1 MGLGAADY
9 ARMLVAHLPPGRAFR
24 LVGGVLRKLLDGI
37 AEEFAR
43 VDARATDLLRESLP
57 SKAVEL
63 LPEYETDLGI
73 AAGTTNA
80 ERQSAIVSRLVARQ
94 RYRPVDLA
102 AALAPLLAIDA
113 EELSIIETSVAQAAA
128 TGDPRNVYTFFVLRD
143 WSAPGTYYLDRAQK
157 LLDAIAPAHTR
168 GLVIETNQNVIG
180 SQYAIVGRTPVGG

>member
-1 MGLGAADY
+1 MGLVAADY

-24 LVGGVLRKLLDGI
+24 LVGGVVRKLLDGI

-43 VDARATDLLRESLP
+43 IDARAADLLRESLP

-63 LPEYETDLGI
+63 LPEYESDL
-73 AAGTTNA
+73 AVVAGATTA

-102 AALAPLLAIDA
+102 AALAPLLGIDA
-113 EELSIIETSVAQAAA
+113 EELPVVETSVAQAAS

-143 WSAPGTYYLDRAQK
+143 WGSPGTYYLDRAQK

-168 GLVIETNQNVIG
+168 GIVAETNV
-180 SQYAIVGRTPVGG
+180 AIVDDSHSLCDRDPVGV